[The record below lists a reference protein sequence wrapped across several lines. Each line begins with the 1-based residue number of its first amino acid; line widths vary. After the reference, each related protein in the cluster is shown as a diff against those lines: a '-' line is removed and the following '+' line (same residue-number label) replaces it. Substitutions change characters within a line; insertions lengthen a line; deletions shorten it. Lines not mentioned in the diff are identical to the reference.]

1 MTLAGPPQRP
11 ASAHLRADGH
21 VVVNM
26 RVCRVIGANVLDAD
40 PAVAVPIDIPA
51 GMAVQFMM
59 IISA

>member
-1 MTLAGPPQRP
+1 M
-11 ASAHLRADGH
+11 
-21 VVVNM
+21 VVNM